1 MNRGSLSHLQF
12 QSNSSTGSAGGGS
25 NIGGLTAQP
34 GVGGG
39 GINDLLGNNSE
50 CGAFGDLLDELEV
63 SVGSRSDH

>member
-1 MNRGSLSHLQF
+1 MF

-39 GINDLLGNNSE
+39 GGGINDLLGNNSE
-50 CGAFGDLLDELEV
+50 CGAFGDLLDELDV
-63 SVGSRSDH
+63 SVGSRSGH